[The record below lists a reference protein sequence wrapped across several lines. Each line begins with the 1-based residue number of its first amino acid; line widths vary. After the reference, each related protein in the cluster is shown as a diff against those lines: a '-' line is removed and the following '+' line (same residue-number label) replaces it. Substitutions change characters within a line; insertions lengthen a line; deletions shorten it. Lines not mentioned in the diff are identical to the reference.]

1 LIFIRCR
8 WRVPCCLG
16 IGSSAPLCWGRRWAS
31 CPWKTSD
38 QVHLSPM
45 PQGASLALPDC
56 HSSRQFTLLGLCSR
70 PRRRC
75 LCCFVFPPKV
85 AGAKRKQKKLRRKG
99 KKNKPQTCH
108 VHQRAQR
115 IRPEKMEGR
124 RLRSWRTFLTFVLL
138 FCALSPFVVR
148 ADEENNEYKDGEVI
162 PFLVNTIGPYANP
175 SEIYGYYSLP
185 VCAPPKEQ
193 RSPDRTFNLGE
204 SLEGDEFKKSLYVL
218 KFKGSLNCVS

>member
-1 LIFIRCR
+1 
-8 WRVPCCLG
+8 
-16 IGSSAPLCWGRRWAS
+16 
-31 CPWKTSD
+31 
-38 QVHLSPM
+38 
-45 PQGASLALPDC
+45 
-56 HSSRQFTLLGLCSR
+56 
-70 PRRRC
+70 
-75 LCCFVFPPKV
+75 
-85 AGAKRKQKKLRRKG
+85 
-99 KKNKPQTCH
+99 
-108 VHQRAQR
+108 
-115 IRPEKMEGR
+115 MEGR
-124 RLRSWRTFLTFVLL
+124 RLRSRRTFLTLVLL

-148 ADEENNEYKDGEVI
+148 ADEDNYEYKDGEVI